1 MSAKQRYIVIFVY
14 AGMVLLA
21 GQANAAHPYHPFII
35 TVTDA
40 DTGQPVPL
48 VELRTVNKIVY
59 YTDSNG
65 NVAFYE
71 PGLMNVGDV
80 YFRVKAPY
88 GYEELE
94 TDAFGY
100 RGRKF
105 NPVPDGTAQLT
116 LKPKADPGDRPVETK
131 RQRFRLNHPYNTASG
146 TYKPFTITVRDAA
159 TRRGVPLVELR
170 TDDDLSYYTDSAG
183 RVAFYEPD
191 LMDKDVVFHVQ
202 SYGYLSPAAG
212 GVTLKT
218 TSDGTADIT
227 IRRINIAERL
237 YRITGEGIYNDSV
250 LLEKPVPLANP
261 VLSGKVVGQ
270 DTVAMTEY
278 NGKLFW
284 LWGDTERPAYPLGN
298 FKTSSAT
305 SLLSGK
311 GGLDPDVGVD
321 LTYYVDKDGFSK
333 PMFPYPKA
341 NLVWMGTL
349 VSVDDNG
356 TECLLASYRARD
368 GNQKFFESGIAVFND
383 AAKTFKSLV
392 IFQPN
397 HHITPFGQA
406 YKKDG
411 YVYVNCPYPTIRIR
425 ADRETFQ
432 NPEQYEAFTCL
443 MPGTGFDGENTRLQ
457 RDEKNHLVWEWKKN
471 TSPLNDDQWE
481 KLVKA
486 GLASQQEAWNW
497 VRDTQ
502 TGKHVKLACGSSEY
516 NPYKNCWVMVTGEK
530 FGESF
535 LGEIWVA
542 AAPAPEGPWT
552 KARKIVTHHSA
563 DSVYTFYNV
572 AYHPEFDQ
580 NNGRSIYF
588 EGTYVT
594 TYSGNPNPTPR
605 YDYNQMMYRLNL
617 SDRRLAKIWPR
628 K

>member
-1 MSAKQRYIVIFVY
+1 MYLFML
-14 AGMVLLA
+14 AGMV
-21 GQANAAHPYHPFII
+21 NAAHPYHPFVI

-48 VELRTVNKIVY
+48 VELKTVNKISY

-65 NVAFYE
+65 KVAFYE

-80 YFRVKAPY
+80 YFRVTAPY
-88 GYEELE
+88 GYEELKK
-94 TDAFGY
+94 DAFGY
-100 RGRKF
+100 RGKTF
-105 NPVPDGTAQLT
+105 QPAPNGTAQFT
-116 LKPKADPGDRPVETK
+116 LKPKADPGDRPAETK
-131 RQRFRLNHPYNTASG
+131 YQRFRLAHPYNTTPG

-191 LMDKDVVFHVQ
+191 LMDKDVFFHVQ
-202 SYGYLSPAAG
+202 SYGYLSPAG
-212 GVTLKT
+212 DGVTLKT
-218 TSDGTADIT
+218 VADGAADIT
-227 IRRINIAERL
+227 IRRTNIAERL

-250 LLEKPVPLANP
+250 LLEQSVPLANP

-305 SLLSGK
+305 SLLPGK
-311 GGLDPDVGVD
+311 GGLDPDAGVD
-321 LTYYVDKDGFSK
+321 LTYYVDKNGFSK
-333 PMFPYPKA
+333 PMFPNPKA

-349 VSVDDNG
+349 VSVNDNG
-356 TECLLASYRARD
+356 AERLLASYSAMD
-368 GNQKFFESGIAVFND
+368 GSGKSFESGIAVFND
-383 AAKTFKSLV
+383 TTETFETLV
-392 IFQPN
+392 TFQPA
-397 HHITPFGQA
+397 HHITPSGQA

-411 YVYVNCPYPTIRIR
+411 FVYVNCPYPTIRIR
-425 ADRETFQ
+425 ADLKTFQ
-432 NPEQYEAFTCL
+432 DPEQYEAFSCL
-443 MPGTGFDGENTRLQ
+443 MPGTAFDGANTRLQ
-457 RDEKNHLVWEWKKN
+457 RDENNHLVWNWKKN

-486 GLASQQEAWNW
+486 EQVTQQEAWNW

-502 TGKHVKLACGSSEY
+502 TGNHVKLACGSSAY
-516 NPYKNCWVMVTGEK
+516 DPYKNCWVMVCGQQ
-530 FGESF
+530 FGQSF
-535 LGEIWVA
+535 LGEIWIA

-552 KARKIVTHHSA
+552 KARKIVTHHA
-563 DSVYTFYNV
+563 PDSVYTFYNI
-572 AYHPEFDQ
+572 AYHPEFNQ
-580 NNGRSIYF
+580 NNGRSVYF

-617 SDRRLAKIWPR
+617 SDRRLSKIWPG